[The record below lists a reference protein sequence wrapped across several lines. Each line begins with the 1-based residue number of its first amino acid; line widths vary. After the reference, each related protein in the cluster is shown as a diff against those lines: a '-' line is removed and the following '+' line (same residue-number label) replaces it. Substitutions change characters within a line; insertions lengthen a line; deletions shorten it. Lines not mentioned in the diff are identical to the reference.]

1 MTRAGPRTWI
11 ARIPSRRKSLL
22 ENGWTQMESHTIT
35 EKTMTL
41 MRRILQTAMTDD
53 STSVEDRNVACV
65 VRTRILEVWTGEL
78 EAVLL

>member
-1 MTRAGPRTWI
+1 
-11 ARIPSRRKSLL
+11 
-22 ENGWTQMESHTIT
+22 MESHTIT